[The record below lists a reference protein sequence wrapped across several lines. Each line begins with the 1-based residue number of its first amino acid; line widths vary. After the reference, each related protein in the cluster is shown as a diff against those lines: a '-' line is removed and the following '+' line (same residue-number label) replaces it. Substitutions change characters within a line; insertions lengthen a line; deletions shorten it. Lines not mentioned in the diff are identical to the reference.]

1 MNLGTTSQLPNSFRD
16 ITSNFTCKSDLSER
30 CTKKQI
36 YLYRKDCSLFFL
48 YTDILYTVSKNNKF
62 LLFFLLLLVKYIYI
76 YQLGDKICRP
86 GYIDPAS
93 DPPCVKRFDHCA
105 TFNCQNGGS
114 HDPKPHLQTCDCI
127 CPPGTTG
134 IYVNFI
140 KF

>member
-1 MNLGTTSQLPNSFRD
+1 MNLVQRHNYQILFAILLRILHVN
-16 ITSNFTCKSDLSER
+16 
-30 CTKKQI
+30 QI
-36 YLYRKDCSLFFL
+36 YLKDVLRSKFIF
-48 YTDILYTVSKNNKF
+48 TEKIAVSSFCTLTFCIQYLKIINFSCAYYYWLN
-62 LLFFLLLLVKYIYI
+62 IYI

-134 IYVNFI
+134 IYNNFI